1 MFDSNTLTDKH
12 ILVTGGGS
20 GLGLD
25 MASRFAELGAD
36 VSICGR
42 SADKLEAAR
51 EEIQK
56 RSVTGNVYTYP
67 VDVREYEAVEKMI
80 TTLEEQG
87 GVINGLVNNAAGN
100 FLAASEELSPNAF
113 KAVVDIVLTGSF
125 NCSRIMGRRLIDSGK
140 PGSILNIVT
149 TYTQTGCA
157 FVLPS
162 ACAKAGVEA
171 MTNSLAYEWGT
182 YGIRVNAIAPGPF
195 PTEGAWSRLMPDE
208 KAEQAYKNRIPS
220 GRYGEKWELSNLAAF
235 VMSDL
240 APYMTGSTIPI
251 DGAERLNAGQFNFIA
266 QLAPRD
272 QLKQIFNQMKTKSSK

>member
-1 MFDSNTLTDKH
+1 MFDPDLLADKH
-12 ILVTGGGS
+12 ILITGGGS

-25 MASRFAELGAD
+25 MTARFAELGAT

-42 SADKLEAAR
+42 TPEKLESAQKEILSRSKNGKVFTHAADIR
-51 EEIQK
+51 
-56 RSVTGNVYTYP
+56 
-67 VDVREYEAVEKMI
+67 DYEAVENMVAN
-80 TTLEEQG
+80 LESQG
-87 GVINGLVNNAAGN
+87 GLINGLVNNAAGN
-100 FLAASEELSPNAF
+100 FLAASEDLSPNAF

-125 NCSRIMGRRLIDSGK
+125 NCSKIVGSRLIEREEQ
-140 PGSILNIVT
+140 GSILNIVT

-208 KAEQAYKNRIPS
+208 KSEQAYKSRIPS

-235 VMSDL
+235 VISDL

-272 QLKQIFNQMKTKSSK
+272 QLKQMFQQMKSKSSK

>member
-1 MFDSNTLTDKH
+1 MFNSNLLADKH

-25 MASRFAELGAD
+25 MAGRFAELGAV

-42 SADKLEAAR
+42 TTEKLEAAK
-51 EEIQK
+51 EHLQT
-56 RSVTGNVYTYP
+56 RSKNGTVNTYQ
-67 VDVREYEAVEKMI
+67 VDIRDYDAVESMVHE
-80 TTLEEQG
+80 LENNSG
-87 GVINGLVNNAAGN
+87 LINGLVNNAAGN

-125 NCSRIMGRRLIDSGK
+125 NCSRIIGSRLIDEQK
-140 PGSILNIVT
+140 EGSILNIVT

-182 YGIRVNAIAPGPF
+182 YGIRVNAVAPGPF

-208 KAEQAYKNRIPS
+208 KSEQAYKSRIPS

-251 DGAERLNAGQFNFIA
+251 DGAERLNAGQFNFVA
-266 QLAPRD
+266 QMAPRD
-272 QLKQIFNQMKTKSSK
+272 QLKQMFQKMKAKSGK